1 MNWARMG
8 LLTRPP
14 WRGRVIREIKCP
26 RGDFC
31 ALKSCWELVCIFLFP
46 AMLCGLYTLIVFHAW
61 IARTHAGLVFV
72 CLGQCP
78 ASLRHK
84 ICAVEDGWPLFD
96 GIKGSLVGVPLW
108 ERSVPPSFPGP
119 KSDGT

>member
-1 MNWARMG
+1 
-8 LLTRPP
+8 
-14 WRGRVIREIKCP
+14 
-26 RGDFC
+26 
-31 ALKSCWELVCIFLFP
+31 
-46 AMLCGLYTLIVFHAW
+46 MLGTGLYFLVSSHALW
-61 IARTHAGLVFV
+61 PVHVDCISRLDCQNTCWPGFV

-108 ERSVPPSFPGP
+108 ERSMPPSFPGP